1 MRPRQSVT
9 ACLLALL
16 VAGCGGAPHSSG
28 SPLGRSIAPT
38 RQPSRPAASGADAG
52 DPPSERGG
60 KIPPGAQ
67 AVEQTVAAGV
77 PLVSARAALERYA
90 LLYVNWRAAQLPARE
105 LELARLSVGTA
116 RLRAEQTLAGRS
128 GAAALAADDVANHGE
143 VLSIAPGE
151 GSASG
156 DWVVVTQE
164 QTTGSGVYAG
174 LPPGPHVTLARVTRL
189 RGGWVVSAWDPAS

>member
-1 MRPRQSVT
+1 MRSRQSVA
-9 ACLLALL
+9 ACVLALL
-16 VAGCGGAPHSSG
+16 VAGCGGAPHSPG

-38 RQPSRPAASGADAG
+38 RQPSRATPTGADAG

-67 AVEQTVAAGV
+67 AAQQTVAAGV
-77 PLVSARAALERYA
+77 PLASARAALELYA

-156 DWVVVTQE
+156 GWVVVTQE
-164 QTTGSGVYAG
+164 QTTGSGAYAG

>member
-1 MRPRQSVT
+1 MRFRQSVA
-9 ACLLALL
+9 ACVLALV
-16 VAGCGGAPHSSG
+16 VAGCGGSPHSPG

-38 RQPSRPAASGADAG
+38 RQPSPAALSGADAG

-60 KIPPGAQ
+60 KIPPAAQ
-67 AVEQTVAAGV
+67 TAEQTVAPGV
-77 PLVSARAALERYA
+77 PLASARAALERYA

-116 RLRAEQTLAGRS
+116 RLRAQQTLAGRS
-128 GAAALAADDVANHGE
+128 GAAALGADDVANHGE
-143 VLSIAPGE
+143 VLSIARGE

-164 QTTGSGVYAG
+164 QTTGSGAYAG
-174 LPPGPHVTLARVTRL
+174 LPSGPHVTLAQVTRL

>member
-1 MRPRQSVT
+1 MRSRLT
-9 ACLLALL
+9 IAGCLLALL
-16 VAGCGGAPHSSG
+16 VAGCGGAPHSPG

-38 RQPSRPAASGADAG
+38 RQPSRPASSSANAG

-60 KIPPGAQ
+60 KIPPGARAAEQ
-67 AVEQTVAAGV
+67 AVAAGV
-77 PLVSARAALERYA
+77 PLASARAALERYA

-164 QTTGSGVYAG
+164 QTTGSGAYAG

-189 RGGWVVSAWDPAS
+189 QGGWVVSAWDPAS